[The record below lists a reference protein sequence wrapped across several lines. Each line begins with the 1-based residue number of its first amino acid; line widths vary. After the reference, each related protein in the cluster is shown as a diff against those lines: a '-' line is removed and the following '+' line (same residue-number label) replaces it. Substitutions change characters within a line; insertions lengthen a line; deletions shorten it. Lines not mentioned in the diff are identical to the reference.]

1 MKVQDVLQ
9 APEPER
15 SHRLEAISIH
25 SLMIELSNEI
35 ASGVGC
41 KASDAFEA
49 LGLLPHDQLIP
60 FIGNP
65 QGWPRLSNALASTFG
80 DAAFCC
86 APAVH

>member
-1 MKVQDVLQ
+1 VKVEEIMHR
-9 APEPER
+9 PEPER
-15 SHRLEAISIH
+15 SHRLEAMTIH

-41 KASDAFEA
+41 KASEAFEA

-65 QGWPRLSNALASTFG
+65 EGWPRLSNALASTFG
-80 DAAFCC
+80 DAVFSC